1 MRTARATA
9 YKANKSAGPKLT
21 PTIKMQTRLGDAL
34 AFQTPILRS
43 NPFPN
48 ATKLSKNALVP
59 RLLFRDLQGMWA
71 FVQDLYRGFCLARLR
86 EMRKYDLSH

>member
-1 MRTARATA
+1 VRTARATA

-21 PTIKMQTRLGDAL
+21 PTIRHGSGMLWHSRHQ
-34 AFQTPILRS
+34 RS

-48 ATKLSKNALVP
+48 ATKLFGNALVP